1 MRATLVLVMMLISAQ
16 CYAAKRVIIIPEVPR
31 YYQADGNGTYQ
42 KLMREILRRS
52 GESAELTHYPLS
64 RATVM
69 FDKFKN
75 ACYPVSLK
83 LAVDVLGYK
92 LIATGEAINRFK
104 IVIATLRGTA
114 MVTSFEQ
121 IRGRSIAALPT
132 TDLAAYGYSASSLT
146 VRYVPT
152 HEQGLEMLE
161 AGKVSAMLGSV
172 GDLIAYKDKL
182 NYEDADP
189 IYAVDERLVCHPG
202 AKSEAFLKNV
212 DPAIKSMKADG
223 SLKSIL
229 GEYYLLD

>member
-1 MRATLVLVMMLISAQ
+1 MMVISAQ
-16 CYAAKRVIIIPEVPR
+16 CYAAGRVIIIPEVPR

-52 GESAELTHYPLS
+52 GESAELTHYPLT

-69 FDKFKN
+69 FDKYKN

-83 LAVDVLGYK
+83 LAVDILGYK
-92 LIATGEAINRFK
+92 LIATSESINRFK

-121 IRGRSIAALPT
+121 IRGRTIAALPT

-152 HEQGLEMLE
+152 HEQGLDLLE

-172 GDLIAYKDKL
+172 GDLIALKDKL

-202 AKSEAFLKNV
+202 AKSETFLKKI
-212 DPAIKSMKADG
+212 DPAIRSMKADG
-223 SLKSIL
+223 SLKTIL

>member
-1 MRATLVLVMMLISAQ
+1 MIMLALP
-16 CYAAKRVIIIPEVPR
+16 CYAAERIIIIPEIPR
-31 YYQADGNGTYQ
+31 YYQKDGSGSYQ
-42 KLMREILRRS
+42 QLMREILRRS
-52 GESAELTHYPLS
+52 GASAELAHYPLS

-92 LIATGEAINRFK
+92 LIATGESFNRFK

-132 TDLAAYGYSASSLT
+132 ADLAAYGYSASSLT
-146 VRYVPT
+146 VRYVNT
-152 HEQGLEMLE
+152 HDEGLKLLE
-161 AGKVSAMLGSV
+161 AGKVNAMLGSV
-172 GDLIAYKDKL
+172 GDLIAFKDRL

-202 AKSEAFLKNV
+202 AASEAFLRKV
-212 DPAIKSMKADG
+212 DPAIRSMKADG
-223 SLKSIL
+223 SLKAIL

>member
-1 MRATLVLVMMLISAQ
+1 MLALP
-16 CYAAKRVIIIPEVPR
+16 CYAAERIIIIPEVPR
-31 YYQADGNGTYQ
+31 YYNKDGTGSYQ

-52 GESAELTHYPLS
+52 GQSADLLNFPPS

-92 LIATGEAINRFK
+92 LIATGESFNRFK

-114 MVTSFEQ
+114 MVTSFDE

-132 TDLAAYGYSASSLT
+132 ADLAAYGYSASSLT
-146 VRYVPT
+146 VRYVNS
-152 HEQGLEMLE
+152 HDQGLELLE
-161 AGKVSAMLGSV
+161 AGKVDAMLGSV
-172 GDLIAYKDKL
+172 GDLIAFKDRL

-202 AKSEAFLKNV
+202 AASEAFLRKV
-212 DPAIKSMKADG
+212 DPAIRSMKADG
-223 SLKSIL
+223 SLKAIL
-229 GEYYLLD
+229 GKYYLLD